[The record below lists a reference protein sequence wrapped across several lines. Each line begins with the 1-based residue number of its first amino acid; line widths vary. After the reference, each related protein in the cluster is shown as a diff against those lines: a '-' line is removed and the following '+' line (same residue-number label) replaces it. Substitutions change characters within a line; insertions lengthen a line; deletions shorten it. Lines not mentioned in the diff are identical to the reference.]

1 MKKLHQYSML
11 FLLQAILLQFYPS
24 ACFSQYYY
32 KDLLTTREVNHN
44 FLLYKANKVTQIKL
58 NSFQGNIP
66 VTEGFICEQKV
77 SANQMITYTKTAD
90 AGEAFFTA
98 SYNTKSLLVK
108 TVDSTE
114 ETISA
119 TWYDYDA
126 DDHIVNMSN
135 ETRARDGSSQTA
147 EVHAWQYNQ
156 AGKPVKMLRIK
167 NKRDTT
173 TIQFA
178 LDEKGN
184 VSEEWGTGG
193 RDGEKIY
200 YYYDDQ
206 NRLTD
211 IVRYNNKAR
220 RLLPDYIFEWEEN
233 GELATMLVVP
243 EGSSDYLKWY
253 YKYDEAG
260 LKAVDF
266 CYNKR
271 KELQGKIEY
280 NYRFA
285 NR

>member
-1 MKKLHQYSML
+1 MKKLYQYSAV
-11 FLLQAILLQFYPS
+11 FLLQAFLLHCPF

-44 FLLYKANKVTQIKL
+44 FLLYKTSKVTRIKL
-58 NSFQGNIP
+58 NSFQGNTP
-66 VTEGFICEQKV
+66 VTEGFICEQKL
-77 SANQMITYTKTAD
+77 SANQMVTYTKTAD

-98 SYNTKSLLVK
+98 SYNPKSLLVK

-114 ETISA
+114 ETVSI
-119 TWYDYDA
+119 TRYDYDEE
-126 DDHIVNMSN
+126 DRILNISN
-135 ETRARDGSSQTA
+135 ETRARDGSSQTD
-147 EVHAWQYNQ
+147 EVHTWQYNQ
-156 AGKPVKMLRIK
+156 AGKPVKMIRIK

-173 TIQFA
+173 TVQFT

-184 VSEEWGTGG
+184 VAEEGRSGG
-193 RDGEKIY
+193 REAEKIY

-211 IVRYNNKAR
+211 IVRYNNVAK

-260 LKAVDF
+260 LKAIDF

-280 NYRFA
+280 NYSYS

>member
-1 MKKLHQYSML
+1 MKKLYQFSAL
-11 FLLQAILLQFYPS
+11 FLLQAVLLQLAPFT
-24 ACFSQYYY
+24 CLSQYYY
-32 KDLLTTREVNHN
+32 KDILTTRDVNHN
-44 FLLYKANKVTQIKL
+44 FLLYKANKITRIKL

-66 VTEGFICEQKV
+66 VTEGFVCEQKI
-77 SANQMITYTKTAD
+77 SANQMVTYTKTAD

-114 ETISA
+114 ETISI
-119 TWYDYDA
+119 TVYDYDEQ
-126 DDHIVNMSN
+126 DRILHISN
-135 ETRARDGSSQTA
+135 ETRARDGSSQTT
-147 EVHAWQYNQ
+147 EMHVWQYNQ
-156 AGKPVKMLRIK
+156 AGQPVKLLRIK
-167 NKRDTT
+167 NKIDTT

-184 VSEEWGTGG
+184 VSEEWGTG
-193 RDGEKIY
+193 RRETEKTY

-211 IVRYNNKAR
+211 IVRYNNKAK

-280 NYRFA
+280 NYTYA